1 MKTLRET
8 LREKNLL
15 NNFLEEQAY
24 RLSKNDSKIT
34 IHPLR
39 NYLDTAYVGNI
50 TIGTPPQEFRVVFD
64 TGSANLW
71 VPSISCTSPACYT
84 HKTFNP
90 QNSSSF
96 REVGSPITIFYGSG
110 IIQGF
115 LGSDTVRVTWK
126 QKLTQGSFCW
136 EQEERGKHRLLYS
149 QTVPGTFV
157 IGNLV
162 SPEQSFGLSLEEY
175 GFDSLPFDGI
185 LGLAFPAM
193 GIEDTIPIF
202 DNLWSHGAF
211 SEPVF
216 AFYLNTNKPEGSVVM
231 FGGVDHRY
239 YKGELNWIPV
249 SQTSHWQISMN
260 NISMNGTVTACSC
273 GCEALLDTGTSLI
286 YGPTNLVTNIHKL
299 MNARLE
305 NSEYL
310 VSCDAVKTLP
320 PIIFNINGIDYPL
333 RPQAYIIKIQN
344 NCRSVFQGGTENSS
358 LNTWIL
364 GDIFLRQYFS
374 VFDRK
379 NRRIGLAP
387 AV

>member
-1 MKTLRET
+1 MKWLVLLGLVALSECVVILPLKKMKTLRET

-71 VPSISCTSPACYT
+71 VPSITCTSPACYT

-96 REVGSPITIFYGSG
+96 REVGSPITIFYESG

-115 LGSDTVRVTWK
+115 LGSDTVR
-126 QKLTQGSFCW
+126 
-136 EQEERGKHRLLYS
+136 
-149 QTVPGTFV
+149 

-162 SPEQSFGLSLEEY
+162 SLKQSFGLSQEEY
-175 GFDSLPFDGI
+175 GFDGAPFDGV
-185 LGLAFPAM
+185 LGLAFPSISTKGA
-193 GIEDTIPIF
+193 IPIF
-202 DNLWSHGAF
+202 DNLWSQGAF

-216 AFYLNTNKPEGSVVM
+216 AFYLSKYKPEGSVVM

-249 SQTSHWQISMN
+249 SQPHHWLISMN
-260 NISMNGTVTACSC
+260 HISMNGNIVACSH
-273 GCEALLDTGTSLI
+273 GCQAFVDTGTSLI
-286 YGPTNLVTNIHKL
+286 YGPTDLVTNINKL

-305 NSEYL
+305 NSEYAI
-310 VSCDAVKTLP
+310 SCDAAKTLP
-320 PIIFNINGIDYPL
+320 PVIFNINGIEYPL
-333 RPQAYIIKIQN
+333 PLQAYNTKDKNSCISI
-344 NCRSVFQGGTENSS
+344 FQGGLENLSPDNW
-358 LNTWIL
+358 LL
-364 GDIFLRQYFS
+364 GDVFLRQYFS

-379 NRRIGLAP
+379 NERIGLAP

>member
-1 MKTLRET
+1 MKWLVLLGLLTSSECIVILPLKKMKTLRET

-71 VPSISCTSPACYT
+71 VPCITCTSPACYT

-115 LGSDTVRVTWK
+115 LGSDTVR
-126 QKLTQGSFCW
+126 
-136 EQEERGKHRLLYS
+136 
-149 QTVPGTFV
+149 

-273 GCEALLDTGTSLI
+273 GCEALLDTGTSMI
-286 YGPTNLVTNIHKL
+286 YGPTKLVTNIHKL

-305 NSEYL
+305 NSEYV

-320 PIIFNINGIDYPL
+320 PVIFNINGIDYPL

-344 NCRSVFQGGTENSS
+344 SCRSVFQGGTENSS

>member
-1 MKTLRET
+1 MKWLVLLGLVALSECVVILPLKKMKTLRET

-71 VPSISCTSPACYT
+71 VPCITCTSPACYT
-84 HKTFNP
+84 HNTFNP

-115 LGSDTVRVTWK
+115 LGSDTIR
-126 QKLTQGSFCW
+126 
-136 EQEERGKHRLLYS
+136 
-149 QTVPGTFV
+149 

-162 SPEQSFGLSLEEY
+162 SLKQSFGLSQEEY
-175 GFDSLPFDGI
+175 GFDGAPFDGV
-185 LGLAFPAM
+185 LGLAFPSISTKGA
-193 GIEDTIPIF
+193 IPIF
-202 DNLWSHGAF
+202 DNLWSQGAF

-216 AFYLNTNKPEGSVVM
+216 AFYLSKYKPEGSVVM

-249 SQTSHWQISMN
+249 SQPHHWLISMN
-260 NISMNGTVTACSC
+260 HISMNGNIVACSH
-273 GCEALLDTGTSLI
+273 GCQAFVDTGTSLI
-286 YGPTNLVTNIHKL
+286 YGPTDLVTNINKL

-305 NSEYL
+305 NSEYAVL
-310 VSCDAVKTLP
+310 CDAVKTLP
-320 PIIFNINGIDYPL
+320 PVIFNINGIDYPL
-333 RPQAYIIKIQN
+333 PPQAYITKDKNSCMSI
-344 NCRSVFQGGTENSS
+344 FQGGLENLSPDNW
-358 LNTWIL
+358 LL
-364 GDIFLRQYFS
+364 GDVFLRQYFS

-379 NRRIGLAP
+379 NERIGLAP

>member
-1 MKTLRET
+1 MVSSPLFLFLILGESLPLKKMKTLRET

-71 VPSISCTSPACYT
+71 VPCITCTSPACYT
-84 HKTFNP
+84 HNTFNP

-115 LGSDTVRVTWK
+115 LGSDTIR
-126 QKLTQGSFCW
+126 
-136 EQEERGKHRLLYS
+136 
-149 QTVPGTFV
+149 

-162 SPEQSFGLSLEEY
+162 SLKQSFGLSQEEY
-175 GFDSLPFDGI
+175 GFDGAPFDGV
-185 LGLAFPAM
+185 LGLAFPSISTKGA
-193 GIEDTIPIF
+193 IPIF
-202 DNLWSHGAF
+202 DNLWSQGAF

-216 AFYLNTNKPEGSVVM
+216 AFYLSKYKPEGSVVM

-249 SQTSHWQISMN
+249 SQPHHWLISMN
-260 NISMNGTVTACSC
+260 HISMNGNIVACSH
-273 GCEALLDTGTSLI
+273 GCQAFVDTGTSLI
-286 YGPTNLVTNIHKL
+286 YGPTDLVTNINKL

-305 NSEYL
+305 NSEYAVL
-310 VSCDAVKTLP
+310 CDAVKTLP
-320 PIIFNINGIDYPL
+320 PVIFNINGIDYPL
-333 RPQAYIIKIQN
+333 PPQAYITKDKNSCMSI
-344 NCRSVFQGGTENSS
+344 FQGGLENLSPDNW
-358 LNTWIL
+358 LL
-364 GDIFLRQYFS
+364 GDVFLRQYFS

-379 NRRIGLAP
+379 NERIGLAP

>member
-1 MKTLRET
+1 HFILGVLSVLSLLHLPLKKMKTLRET

-39 NYLDTAYVGNI
+39 NYLDIAYVGNI

-71 VPSISCTSPACYT
+71 VPCITCTSPACYT

-96 REVGSPITIFYGSG
+96 REAGSPITIFYGSG
-110 IIQGF
+110 TIQGF
-115 LGSDTVRVTWK
+115 LGSDTVR
-126 QKLTQGSFCW
+126 
-136 EQEERGKHRLLYS
+136 
-149 QTVPGTFV
+149 

-162 SPEQSFGLSLEEY
+162 SLKQSFGLSQEEY
-175 GFDSLPFDGI
+175 GFDGAPFDGV
-185 LGLAFPAM
+185 LGLAFPC
-193 GIEDTIPIF
+193 ISTK
-202 DNLWSHGAF
+202 GAF

-216 AFYLNTNKPEGSVVM
+216 AFYLSKYKPEGSVVM

-249 SQTSHWQISMN
+249 SQPRHWLISMN
-260 NISMNGTVTACSC
+260 HISMNGNIVACSH
-273 GCEALLDTGTSLI
+273 GCQAFVDTGTSLI
-286 YGPTNLVTNIHKL
+286 YGPTDLVTNINKL

-305 NSEYL
+305 NSEYAVL
-310 VSCDAVKTLP
+310 CDAVKTLP
-320 PIIFNINGIDYPL
+320 PVIFNINGIDYPL
-333 RPQAYIIKIQN
+333 PPQAYITKDKNSCISI
-344 NCRSVFQGGTENSS
+344 FQGGLENLSPDNW
-358 LNTWIL
+358 LL
-364 GDIFLRQYFS
+364 GDVFLRQYFS

-379 NRRIGLAP
+379 NERIGLAP